1 MNFKKGILFIHRWLG
16 LISGLV
22 VLIVSITGCIYCFQD
37 EIQDVLHSYRK
48 VEIQN
53 KPYIGPSVI
62 KHIALQKYPGANAT
76 YMYYFGKG
84 RPVGVL
90 VNVAKQGLTYVYI
103 NPYSG
108 KILHTEVLT
117 ENFFTVVEY
126 IHLYL
131 LLPPKIGQ
139 LVVGISV
146 IIFVVLMITGI
157 ILWWPKR
164 KTDHKRS
171 FTIKWGARWKRINY
185 DLHNVLGFYATFI
198 ALIIAISGL
207 AIAFEWVNDGIYKT
221 ANLGRNYSNEKVFPK
236 SDPLYKPASL
246 QPAVDHAFEI
256 AQLQS
261 KKAEMFLIADNAGK
275 SETINIT
282 AYSNSMRFGNS
293 DMFFFDRYSGKL
305 LRYLPNTK
313 KSTGMKLNDLNYDI
327 HVGQVLGLTGK
338 IIAFLASLVC
348 ATLPVTGFIIWLS
361 KRKKTKKSTKEHL
374 PSLLE
379 PDKHRAY
386 RAGKHRQSI

>member
-1 MNFKKGILFIHRWLG
+1 MNFKKVILFIHRWLG

-62 KHIALQKYPGANAT
+62 RHIALDRYPGANAT
-76 YMYYFGKG
+76 YMYYFGKD

-103 NPYSG
+103 NPYNG
-108 KILHTEVLT
+108 KVLHTEILT

-157 ILWWPKR
+157 VLWWPKR
-164 KTDHKRS
+164 KTDRKRS

-207 AIAFEWVNDGIYKT
+207 AIAFEWVSDGIYST
-221 ANLGRNYSNEKVFPK
+221 ANLGKSYPDEKVFPK
-236 SDPLYKPASL
+236 SDSLYKPSSL
-246 QPAVDHAFEI
+246 QPVVDHAFEVV
-256 AQLQS
+256 QQQS
-261 KKAEMFLIADNAGK
+261 KKAQMFLIADNTGK
-275 SETINIT
+275 GETVNIT
-282 AYSNSMRFGNS
+282 AYANSMRFGNS

-305 LRYLPNTK
+305 LRYLPNIK
-313 KSTGMKLNDLNYDI
+313 KSIGMKLNNLNYDI

-338 IIAFLASLVC
+338 IIAFLASLIC
-348 ATLPVTGFIIWLS
+348 ATLPVTGFIIWLG
-361 KRKKTKKSTKEHL
+361 KKKKAKKSPKEKL
-374 PSLLE
+374 PLSPE
-379 PDKHRAY
+379 PDKRRPY
-386 RAGKHRQSI
+386 RAVRHRQSL